1 MVDIPRKADFDPYK
15 DISAPHYSSF
25 LISDISTEIYIS
37 GHGKGNNNTRIFE
50 KNSLTVPIISNNI

>member
-25 LISDISTEIYIS
+25 LISGISTEIYIS